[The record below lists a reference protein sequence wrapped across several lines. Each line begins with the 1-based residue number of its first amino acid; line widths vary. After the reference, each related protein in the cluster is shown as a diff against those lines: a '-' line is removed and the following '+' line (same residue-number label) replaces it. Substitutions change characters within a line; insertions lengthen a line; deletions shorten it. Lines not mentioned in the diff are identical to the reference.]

1 MSKEQFIR
9 SEAILGAEG
18 QAALSKKTVAV
29 FGVGGVGAACAEALA
44 RAGVGHLILVDGDK
58 VQPSNLNRQ
67 LIALHSTVGIKKTEA
82 ASLRFKD
89 INPDIL
95 LTLYSLFYDETTADA
110 VDLSNCDYIIDAID
124 SVKSK
129 VLLYRRAAELH
140 VPVIASMGTG
150 RKTDPA
156 LFRFDDLFHTSVCP
170 LCRAMRG
177 LCRKENIERL
187 EVLYSTEP
195 PVGVCLNEDG
205 RLSPGS
211 LSFVPPVA
219 GMMLAG
225 RVILRLA
232 GYSDSA
238 VSIARR

>member
-1 MSKEQFIR
+1 MNKEQFIR

-18 QAALSKKTVAV
+18 QAALFKKTIAV
-29 FGVGGVGAACAEALA
+29 FGVGGVGAACAETLA
-44 RAGVGHLILVDGDK
+44 RAGVGRLILVDSDT
-58 VQPSNLNRQ
+58 VQISNINRQ

-89 INPDIL
+89 INPDI
-95 LTLYSLFYDETTADA
+95 TLAAYPLFYDETTADT
-110 VDLSNCDYIIDAID
+110 VDLSGCDYIIDAID
-124 SVKSK
+124 SVRSK
-129 VLLYRRAAELH
+129 VLLYRHAAALH

-150 RKTDPA
+150 RKTDPSK
-156 LFRFDDLFHTSVCP
+156 FRFDDLFSTSVCP
-170 LCRAMRG
+170 LCRTMRS
-177 LCRKENIERL
+177 LCRKEGIKRL

-195 PVGVCLNEDG
+195 PAGACLQEDG

-211 LSFVPPVA
+211 LPFVPPVA

-232 GYSDSA
+232 GYSG
-238 VSIARR
+238 I